1 MKKLIL
7 IKLGGSVITD
17 KAKPF
22 TARPMV
28 IKRLA
33 LEIRKAKNLL
43 KETNLIIGHGSG
55 SFGHTI
61 AAKYQTQEGII
72 NSNSIKGFCL
82 TSETAVE
89 INRIVLKEFLQAG
102 LNVVSFSP
110 MSFVYGNKI
119 FLEPISQALN
129 LKFIPVIYGD
139 VVFDIVKGFTI
150 YSCERILDILARKLS
165 ENYSNVRIIQAGD
178 TDGVYDRDGR
188 TIAGITPRNFQK
200 VKKWIG
206 GSSLTDV
213 TGGMIH
219 KVKEAL
225 LLGKEYN
232 LTTLVIN
239 GNKKGNLLSAITGSE
254 VVGTKIGVNKYDKK
268 N

>member
-1 MKKLIL
+1 MDNLIL

-17 KAKPF
+17 KSKPF
-22 TARPMV
+22 TAKKSV
-28 IKRLA
+28 IRRLA
-33 LEIRKAKNLL
+33 LEIKRAKNSLRN
-43 KETNLIIGHGSG
+43 TDLIVGHGSG
-55 SFGHTI
+55 SYGHTV

-82 TSETAVE
+82 TSETAVD
-89 INRIVLKEFLQAG
+89 INRIVLKEFLQVS

-110 MSFVYGNKI
+110 MSFVYSNNI
-119 FLEPISQALN
+119 FLKPIKKSLN
-129 LKFIPVIYGD
+129 LGIVPLISGD
-139 VVFDIVKGFTI
+139 VVFDIVRGFTI

-165 ENYSNVRIIQAGD
+165 KNYKSVRIIQAGD
-178 TDGVYDRDGR
+178 TDGVYDQNGR
-188 TIAGITPRNFQK
+188 TIDKITPKNFKQ

-239 GNKKGNLLSAITGSE
+239 GNKKGNLLSAIMGND
-254 VVGTKIGVNKYDKK
+254 VAGTKIGG
-268 N
+268 